1 MDDAPLRIVIV
12 DDEPLARA
20 VVREYAA
27 ADPALEIVADCG
39 NGFEAV
45 KAVAELKPDLVL
57 LDVQMPK
64 LDGFEV
70 LELLGREQAVVFIT
84 AYDQYALRAF
94 EVHAVDYLLK
104 PFSAERFQ
112 EAIERARERLRAKA
126 APPSAD
132 DIAGIVR
139 DAKPKSGPVGRVL
152 IRDGANVHVLP
163 VDKIDYVEAQDDYVA
178 FKSEGKQ
185 FLKDQ
190 TLSAVEGTLDPARF
204 VRIHRS
210 FILNIDRISK
220 VELYAKDSR
229 IGDPARRNA
238 PAGEP
243 RRLRAAVAV
252 AVEPGHEKGRRGL
265 DEAWRSG
272 GGCGAAVG
280 PPLAICLDS
289 GGVFD

>member
-1 MDDAPLRIVIV
+1 METMDTPLRIVIV
-12 DDEPLARA
+12 DDEALARA

-27 ADPALEIVADCG
+27 ADPDIEIVADCA

-45 KAVAELKPDLVL
+45 KAASELKPDLVL

-70 LELLGREQAVVFIT
+70 LELLGRDQPVIFVT
-84 AYDQYALRAF
+84 AYDQYALKAF

-112 EAIERARERLRAKA
+112 EAIGHARERLRAN
-126 APPSAD
+126 APVPAD
-132 DIAGIVR
+132 EVERIIR
-139 DAKPKSGPVGRVL
+139 DARPRTGPAGRVL

-163 VDKIDYVEAQDDYVA
+163 VDRIDYVEAQDDYVA

-185 FLKDQ
+185 YLKDQ
-190 TLSAVEGTLDPARF
+190 TLSAVEETLDTSRF

-210 FILNIDRISK
+210 FILNVDRISK

-229 IGDPARRNA
+229 MAILRDGTRLPVSRAGYAR
-238 PAGEP
+238 
-243 RRLRAAVAV
+243 
-252 AVEPGHEKGRRGL
+252 
-265 DEAWRSG
+265 
-272 GGCGAAVG
+272 
-280 PPLAICLDS
+280 LAQLL
-289 GGVFD
+289 